1 MTPEEQALAAQA
13 ASAQQQAVVSQ
24 QSLPATPQALTGD
37 QLAAQMDS
45 AAQSAMATP
54 KDAGSAPNFAGMD
67 PNSSAYQA
75 AISQAMA
82 GNQAPTPSATSEASP
97 RFTSQQFDA
106 SPEMQAPK
114 TLEAAKDEVEADKVR
129 YQAKL
134 AAATQ
139 EETQRA
145 QADQQRRVDESLR
158 NINALSEQM
167 KGAGQIEPYKPTTM
181 QKFALA
187 ISAFGAGYTG
197 RENQALKL
205 LEHQMD
211 LDMESKKSRLN
222 VAMEQ
227 LKMAGAQPQQIMS
240 FGRQHLEQILAQQK
254 AKLDTFD
261 AQTQT
266 LLAPFPQ
273 AQQKAKQTLEE
284 AKARAAQEAFKN
296 VAEHVGQETHWES
309 AKTVTVMPGSAQL
322 DKSSQGDK
330 TSEGLKLAGLES
342 AKGSLEKLIAS
353 GAPTSASLQA
363 ARENAERMAAGTK
376 LAGEGLE
383 GVAKAKIGRWLGSI
397 PDNAVTG
404 LSKAEGQK
412 VLALRGVFRDVANA
426 MVSKGALAPD
436 QVAQQVEAWTAPL
449 YSADAKQADAIL
461 RDWHARIEGASGVS
475 PKREEKVVAAMARS
489 PSATAPSQVPAAAPS
504 PQAGKIT
511 PAELGKL
518 DAHEKARYFEARLE
532 KPGSPDYADA
542 QRAIQSLTARARSR

>member
-13 ASAQQQAVVSQ
+13 AAAQQQAVVSQ

-296 VAEHVGQETHWES
+296 VAE
-309 AKTVTVMPGSAQL
+309 
-322 DKSSQGDK
+322 
-330 TSEGLKLAGLES
+330 
-342 AKGSLEKLIAS
+342 
-353 GAPTSASLQA
+353 
-363 ARENAERMAAGTK
+363 
-376 LAGEGLE
+376 
-383 GVAKAKIGRWLGSI
+383 
-397 PDNAVTG
+397 
-404 LSKAEGQK
+404 
-412 VLALRGVFRDVANA
+412 
-426 MVSKGALAPD
+426 
-436 QVAQQVEAWTAPL
+436 QV
-449 YSADAKQADAIL
+449 
-461 RDWHARIEGASGVS
+461 
-475 PKREEKVVAAMARS
+475 
-489 PSATAPSQVPAAAPS
+489 
-504 PQAGKIT
+504 
-511 PAELGKL
+511 
-518 DAHEKARYFEARLE
+518 
-532 KPGSPDYADA
+532 KPGG
-542 QRAIQSLTARARSR
+542 